1 MVWWRRLAWAGFAVL
16 VLWALAWL
24 AVPPLLKWQ
33 AQTRLGEALGR
44 SVSLGE
50 VSFKPWSLELSVTDI
65 TVGAAPGAAAPEPLL
80 RVARLYVDAD
90 IRSLFRRAPV
100 IEALQIDAPQ
110 LRVARTAA
118 GRYDVDDLIAKFTPK
133 ADDSA
138 AEPARFALYA
148 SWFCGSSL

>member
-1 MVWWRRLAWAGFAVL
+1 MVWLRRLAWAGFAVL

-65 TVGAAPGAAAPEPLL
+65 TVGAARGLPRPSRG
-80 RVARLYVDAD
+80 
-90 IRSLFRRAPV
+90 
-100 IEALQIDAPQ
+100 
-110 LRVARTAA
+110 
-118 GRYDVDDLIAKFTPK
+118 
-133 ADDSA
+133 
-138 AEPARFALYA
+138 
-148 SWFCGSSL
+148 CG